1 MNHLRSRTDILIV
14 GAGMSGL
21 AAAYKLTQSGR
32 EVLLLD
38 KARGVGGRLGN
49 RRFDGA
55 IFDHGAQFMTARDD
69 LFKDL
74 AAGWKDKGIIKEW
87 RDGEPVGASDPRFRG
102 SPTMSAIAKELGQ
115 NLATRLK
122 SPVASI
128 EQIGEEWSVTLQDGE
143 HIQAKA
149 VLMTP
154 PVPQS
159 LAILDAGN
167 ISIPK
172 ATRQRLDQIRYEKCF
187 AVMALLEEPSRI
199 PHPGYVKPEKGS
211 IAWIA
216 DNQTKGISELP
227 AVTIHAT
234 GEYSE
239 TNWERDRD
247 EVAREL
253 INNAQEWLGSSV
265 VKFQIHGW
273 RYSKPATISANRC
286 EIISQDPLLLIAG
299 DAFSSARV
307 EGAALSGWA
316 AADTLLE
323 LGSNS

>member
-1 MNHLRSRTDILIV
+1 MNHLRCRTDILIV

-87 RDGEPVGASDPRFRG
+87 RDGEPVGSSDPRFRG

-128 EQIGEEWSVTLQDGE
+128 EQIGEEW
-143 HIQAKA
+143 
-149 VLMTP
+149 
-154 PVPQS
+154 
-159 LAILDAGN
+159 
-167 ISIPK
+167 
-172 ATRQRLDQIRYEKCF
+172 
-187 AVMALLEEPSRI
+187 
-199 PHPGYVKPEKGS
+199 
-211 IAWIA
+211 
-216 DNQTKGISELP
+216 
-227 AVTIHAT
+227 
-234 GEYSE
+234 
-239 TNWERDRD
+239 
-247 EVAREL
+247 
-253 INNAQEWLGSSV
+253 
-265 VKFQIHGW
+265 
-273 RYSKPATISANRC
+273 
-286 EIISQDPLLLIAG
+286 
-299 DAFSSARV
+299 
-307 EGAALSGWA
+307 
-316 AADTLLE
+316 
-323 LGSNS
+323 